1 MKKILIMVA
10 VVILSACNSNEPKVE
25 SMQSGSDSTKIADVT
40 YPYEIMYSSKFEI
53 ANPKYGKMI
62 LDLWKDWDNGD
73 LSAHKDNFADSLEM
87 HTADGSIMS
96 GMRDSVLAI
105 AQGSRNTL
113 ASAVSRVHSITA
125 LKSIDKDDNWA
136 LVWGMETDTDKKGK
150 VDSFY
155 LQETWR
161 FNKADKI
168 DRLYQFRQNS
178 PPAKK

>member
-1 MKKILIMVA
+1 MVS
-10 VVILSACNSNEPKVE
+10 VFILSACKSNEPKVE
-25 SMQSGSDSTKIADVT
+25 SMKSGSDSTKIADVT
-40 YPYEIMYSSKFEI
+40 YPYEIIYSSKFEI
-53 ANPKYGKMI
+53 ADPKYGKMI

-87 HTADGSIMS
+87 HTADGSIMI

-113 ASAVSRVHSITA
+113 ASAVSRVHSVTA

-155 LQETWR
+155 
-161 FNKADKI
+161 
-168 DRLYQFRQNS
+168 
-178 PPAKK
+178 